1 MGEKRTVKDIILKN
15 NSFFISSH
23 ISPDGDSIGSQLA
36 LALCLEKLKK
46 NFYIYN
52 QDPVPWRFENFPDI
66 KWVKNSAPSGDF
78 DVIFFL
84 DTANIRRLGTIIKD
98 IELKDKFIVN
108 IDHHISNEL
117 FGTVNIIKPDYSST
131 SEILYELLKP
141 ICEIDKDIAQLL
153 YLGICTDTGSFK
165 YPNTRA
171 NTFDVSSKLVKIGVD
186 PSAIA
191 SRIWFEDR
199 PNRVRLLGDVLR
211 TLEIHNGYTIMYVT
225 RKMLHQN
232 DSNEAETEEFC
243 DYGLT
248 IKGVKVS
255 VLLKERDKGI
265 IKVSLRSKKGTD
277 VNQLAVY
284 FGGGGHKNAAG
295 FEVEGKI
302 EDVIS
307 KIQHKI
313 GEII

>member
-1 MGEKRTVKDIILKN
+1 MGEQNTLKDIILKN
-15 NSFFISSH
+15 RSFFISSH
-23 ISPDGDSIGSQLA
+23 MSPDGDSIGSQLA
-36 LALCLEKLKK
+36 LAACLKK
-46 NFYIYN
+46 LGKKIYLYN
-52 QDPVPWRFENFPDI
+52 QDPVPWRFEEFPYI
-66 KWVKNSAPSGDF
+66 NWIKNSPPSGDF

-84 DTANIRRLGTIIKD
+84 DTANIRRLGKVVKD

-141 ICEIDKDIAQLL
+141 ICKIDKDIARLL

-165 YPNTRA
+165 YPNTHF

-191 SRIWFEDR
+191 SKIWFEDR

-225 RKMLHQN
+225 RKMLHKN

-248 IKGVKVS
+248 IKGIKVS

-277 VNQLAVY
+277 VNKLAIY

-295 FEVEGKI
+295 FEAKGKL

-307 KIQHKI
+307 EIQHRI
-313 GEII
+313 REVI